1 MAKEKLP
8 IEGDDGR
15 TIAPMN
21 VEGMP
26 WYRKD
31 RPEPAAKSAAQPK
44 EKLSPAERWAFF
56 TGILKAC
63 LLITVCIWGV
73 IALFILV
80 IFLFGK

>member
-1 MAKEKLP
+1 MAKEKPP

-15 TIAPMN
+15 TVAPMN

-31 RPEPAAKSAAQPK
+31 RPDPPARSGPQFH
-44 EKLSPAERWAFF
+44 EKLTPGERWAYF
-56 TGILKAC
+56 TGLFKAI
-63 LLITVCIWGV
+63 LLITVSIWGA

-80 IFLFGK
+80 IYLLG